1 MSVRLRI
8 LFGAVFLVLL
18 PLAVFGQLVSRWMET
33 RFTGQFNQRVEGL
46 VEIIRED
53 LDEQRLF
60 VQERLIVLSEELAD
74 DNRFRVGVGS
84 GDAQDQAYVRNQ
96 AQRAMHLLG
105 LDMLQI
111 QDETGRIL
119 SCGHFWNK
127 YGSRQAGLPQRLIES
142 ADPWVLLETSRQEG
156 AFLALANVDSLT
168 IGTEEFYLVGG
179 IELGARYLRRLVR
192 DQDLIIT
199 LDLPNGHP
207 LTSLFSADTTI
218 PERSIVRSAALPL
231 VEEDAQSASPSVASL
246 TVIYP
251 LAPLDDLLGQ
261 FRRWLLL
268 LIGVLAIGSVIL
280 AFWLSRHISRPIVEL
295 AQQAGAID
303 LERLDV
309 RFRSRR
315 QDEVGVLARFLDQM
329 MVRLRGSA
337 QRLREVERRATQG
350 EMARQVNHDIK
361 NGLIP
366 IRNVFRHLSELLT
379 EEPQA
384 LPKVFDERRAVLE
397 TSILYLEELA
407 ANYARISQAP
417 RRQSCQLNEIV
428 RQVSASAEQPG
439 RIAVRLV
446 LDPQIGEI
454 SIDPVA
460 LRRIIENLT
469 RNACESMETGG
480 GLLEL
485 STASRTNEAGDPGF
499 ELSIT
504 DSGPGIPP
512 EVLERIFDDFF
523 TTKER
528 GSGLGLSIV
537 RRLVSDFD
545 GTIRAQNVRDGQPP
559 ATQGARFVLWFPK
572 RSASIEG
579 PNGGEVE

>member
-60 VQERLIVLSEELAD
+60 VQERLIVLSEELVD

-84 GDAQDQAYVRNQ
+84 GSAQDQAYVRNQ

-111 QDETGRIL
+111 QDEAGEIL

-127 YGSRQAGLPQRLIES
+127 YGSLQVGLPQRLIES
-142 ADPWVLLETSRQEG
+142 ADPWVLLETSRREG
-156 AFLALANVDSLT
+156 TFLAVANVDFLT
-168 IGTEEFYLVGG
+168 IGTQRLYLVGG
-179 IELGARYLRRLVR
+179 VELGARYLRRLIR
-192 DQDLIIT
+192 DQELTIT
-199 LDLPNGHP
+199 LDLPTDHP
-207 LTSLFSADTTI
+207 LASLFSPDTPI
-218 PERSIVRSAALPL
+218 SDRSIVRSVALPL
-231 VEEDAQSASPSVASL
+231 VEENTEGSPGSAAAL

-251 LAPLDDLLGQ
+251 LAPLDELLGQ

-268 LIGVLAIGSVIL
+268 LIGVLAVGSVIL
-280 AFWLSRHISRPIVEL
+280 AFWLSRQISRPIVEL
-295 AQQAGAID
+295 AEQAGAID

-366 IRNVFRHLSELLT
+366 IRNVFRHLSELFK

-384 LPKVFDERRAVLE
+384 LPKVFGERRAVLE
-397 TSILYLEELA
+397 TSIVYLEELA
-407 ANYARISQAP
+407 ANYARISKSP
-417 RRQSCQLNEIV
+417 RRQSCRLNDIV

-439 RIAVRLV
+439 RITVRLD

-454 SIDPVA
+454 PIDPVA

-469 RNACESMETGG
+469 RNACESMEDGG
-480 GLLEL
+480 GTLEL
-485 STASRTNEAGDPGF
+485 ITARRTNEAGDAGF

-504 DSGPGIPP
+504 DSGQGIPP
-512 EVLERIFDDFF
+512 EILDKVFDDFF
-523 TTKER
+523 TTKET

-545 GTIRAQNVRDGQPP
+545 GTIRAENIRDDQPP
-559 ATQGARFVLWFPK
+559 AAWGARFVLWFPE
-572 RSASIEG
+572 RSVSTEA
-579 PNGGEVE
+579 PNGGKGE